1 MASTFPEKSLWWDQA
16 TSRHVVVSLTWNRSD
31 LNREFWRSSEI
42 IDSFLRQPMGHR
54 LYSREMVREGH
65 IGIPHGLG
73 LGVVITLELEE
84 AHAVR
89 QVVAGVVAF
98 GVAEVDAT

>member
-1 MASTFPEKSLWWDQA
+1 
-16 TSRHVVVSLTWNRSD
+16 
-31 LNREFWRSSEI
+31 
-42 IDSFLRQPMGHR
+42 MGHR